1 MAEKDKKEL
10 RADKNA
16 KGNPNFFQKIGLFL
30 VRTAKRLKNFFI
42 GLKSELK
49 RVIWPDR
56 KRLIQST
63 ATVLAI
69 CLIVS
74 ILLWVV
80 DTVVGGILKGVGFYT
95 GGGTATTTTTTTVSS
110 TESNTT
116 TASGETTAS
125 GTSTETTVA
134 ETSSAG

>member
-16 KGNPNFFQKIGLFL
+16 KGDPNFFQKIGLFL

-80 DTVVGGILKGVGFYT
+80 DTLVGGILKGVGFYA
-95 GGGTATTTTTTTVSS
+95 GGTATTTTTTTVSS

-125 GTSTETTVA
+125 GTTAETTVA